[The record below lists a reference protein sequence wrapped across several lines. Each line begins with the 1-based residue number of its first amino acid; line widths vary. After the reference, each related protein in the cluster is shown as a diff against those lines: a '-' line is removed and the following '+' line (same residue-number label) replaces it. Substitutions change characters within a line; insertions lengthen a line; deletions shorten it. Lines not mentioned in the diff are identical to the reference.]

1 MKRVLLGPLALTLAV
16 VALFLGCV
24 LLGDYTV
31 TLPDFFRILGGEQIP
46 GATFIVME
54 SKLPKAVAAVCAG
67 LAFGLSGALFQTL
80 LRNPLASPDII
91 GINVGASAAAVVGLV
106 VFGLSG
112 WWVSAASV
120 LGGLACAGAVYAL
133 SMRGRSTAQAGGRLI
148 LTGIGLA
155 AMLQALITSL
165 LTHAAVRD
173 TQQALVWLSGSLNR
187 VSWDRLAILA
197 AALVVVLPAV
207 DLAARQLRM
216 LQLGDDLASALG
228 VRVTSA
234 RLLVIL
240 LAVLLSAMATAVTG
254 PIAFVAFL
262 AGPLSRILMRGSR
275 LSLAAAALTGA
286 VIVLGAQFVSGV
298 LIPSLAL
305 PVGIITG
312 MLGAPALIALLL
324 RSRRTTRSSQENS

>member
-1 MKRVLLGPLALTLAV
+1 LTLAV